1 MKNHPACGL
10 TGNLYLAEKNCGAV
24 RSMLLKNL
32 QSALLWRL
40 NNPRALKNKHIM
52 SNRMIILGGGESGV
66 GAAILAAQRGYDVFV
81 SDGGPLK
88 EAYKKALQQHDI
100 AFEEN
105 GHSEDRILDGD
116 EVMKSPGIPDKNEM
130 VRRIR
135 AKGIPVISEIELAYR
150 YKGDSR
156 IIGITGSNG
165 KSTTTALTYHICK
178 HGGFDCALVGNIGY
192 SFARQVAED
201 PKPWYVCEIS
211 SFQLDDIVDFR
222 SDVAVLTN
230 ITEDH
235 LDRYDYKFENY
246 IASKFR
252 ITKNQT
258 SGDYFIYNEDDPVIE
273 QNIGL
278 FQIHSNPLPF
288 TMQQEPN
295 KGGFIGKGQLTINT
309 GSEKLQM
316 SIYDFALKGI
326 HNQYNTMAAGIA
338 SATVGIR
345 KEKIR
350 EAIQSFEALEHR
362 MEHVLTVR
370 GVEFINDS
378 KATNVNSTWYALESM
393 DKPTVLI
400 LGGVDKGND
409 YSLIRDL
416 IKEKVKAIV
425 CMGVDNRKIHE
436 AFQNDVPVMVNTGS
450 AEEAVKAAFHFATK
464 GDTVLLSPACA
475 SFDLFKNY
483 EDRGRQFKE
492 AVRDL

>member
-1 MKNHPACGL
+1 MS
-10 TGNLYLAEKNCGAV
+10 EKMV
-24 RSMLLKNL
+24 
-32 QSALLWRL
+32 
-40 NNPRALKNKHIM
+40 
-52 SNRMIILGGGESGV
+52 ILGGGESGV
-66 GAAILAAQRGYDVFV
+66 GAAILAKQQGYDVFV

-88 EAYKKALQQHDI
+88 ETYRSDLQKHNI
-100 AFEEN
+100 PFEEG
-105 GHSEDRILDGD
+105 GHTEATVLAAD
-116 EVMKSPGIPDKNEM
+116 EIMKSPGIPDKTPM
-130 VRRIR
+130 VKAIR
-135 AKGIPVISEIELAYR
+135 KKGIPVISEIELAYR
-150 YKGDSR
+150 YKGSSA

-165 KSTTTALTYHICK
+165 KSTTTALTWHICR
-178 HGGFDCALVGNIGY
+178 HGGLDCALVGNIGY

-211 SFQLDDIVDFR
+211 SFQLDDIHQFR
-222 SDVAVLTN
+222 PEVAILTN

-252 ITKNQT
+252 ITMNQT
-258 SGDYFIYNEDDPVIE
+258 GNDHFIYNNDDPVIKK
-273 QNIGL
+273 NL
-278 FQIHSNPLPF
+278 AHFKIHSNPLPF
-288 TMQQEPN
+288 SMQQETN
-295 KGGFIGKGQLTINT
+295 KGGFIRNGQMNINT

-362 MEHVLTVR
+362 MEYVSTVR

-393 DKPTVLI
+393 EKPTILI

-409 YSLIRDL
+409 YGLIRDL
-416 IKEKVKAIV
+416 VKEKVKAIV
-425 CMGVDNRKIHE
+425 CMGVDNRKIHD
-436 AFQNDVPVMVNTGS
+436 AFQHDVPLMVNTAS

-464 GDTVLLSPACA
+464 GDVVLLSPACA